1 MKMISVVIPE
11 NFDQQKKMLGLTW
24 RGVIAR
30 GLNAEKYMEEMR
42 KYRNEYE
49 ELRESNEKLLRRF
62 NRVMKELQE
71 LKSQNI

>member
-42 KYRNEYE
+42 KYRQEYE

>member
-11 NFDQQKKMLGLTW
+11 NFDKQKKMLGLTW

-42 KYRNEYE
+42 KYRQEYE